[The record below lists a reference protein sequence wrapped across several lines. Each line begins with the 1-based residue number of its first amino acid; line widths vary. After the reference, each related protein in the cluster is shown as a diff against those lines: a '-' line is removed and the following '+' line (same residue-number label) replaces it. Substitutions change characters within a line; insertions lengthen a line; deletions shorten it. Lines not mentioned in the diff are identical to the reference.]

1 MTKIRTDDAKIT
13 GYGSIEFA
21 RGLFR
26 QRLDKAN
33 WPDVTQ
39 PLKVIIEAT
48 IQGPNNNCDDVG
60 QEFRLEIGKVTFK

>member
-1 MTKIRTDDAKIT
+1 MTRLKTDDAKIT

-21 RGLFR
+21 RVLFR

-48 IQGPNNNCDDVG
+48 IHEPNNQCDDVG
-60 QEFRLEIGKVTFK
+60 QEFSLEIGKEKKK

>member
-1 MTKIRTDDAKIT
+1 MTKIRTDDAKFT
-13 GYGSIEFA
+13 GYGVLEVA
-21 RGLFR
+21 CGRFR

-60 QEFRLEIGKVTFK
+60 QEFRLEIEKVKFK